1 MDITEKLRQWGDVHA
16 KARAAESAAAGRGSD
31 GRELH
36 QQARRL
42 REEADRLHRA
52 VYGELGNRRPH

>member
-1 MDITEKLRQWGDVHA
+1 MDMTDKLRQWGDVHA
-16 KARAAESAAAGRGSD
+16 KARDAERAAARPGGD
-31 GRELH
+31 ARELD

-52 VYGELGNRRPH
+52 IYGELGSRRTG